1 MHLETSDTGGSSRR
15 GRRADGT
22 NPFIDTLA
30 LATGF
35 DVWGRELAGD
45 RGDPTEGSVGICS
58 CRARS
63 RWRRI
68 SQAQHDKRTHSSR
81 GMVYPSVLAVRLSGD
96 QAVGAAAMQQVE
108 RLNGMAIV
116 KVLGRVWILL
126 VVLLV
131 IGCGGFIVS
140 RVHGIFG
147 SEKRPAYAEV
157 YGKDTKPFNPKHLVY
172 EVFGPAGTVA
182 DISYFDQNSESQHVD
197 GVSLPWSLTMTS
209 DSAAVVGSIVAQG
222 DSNSIGC
229 RILVDAEVKA
239 ERISNGVNA
248 FTHCLLGGA

>member
-1 MHLETSDTGGSSRR
+1 
-15 GRRADGT
+15 
-22 NPFIDTLA
+22 
-30 LATGF
+30 
-35 DVWGRELAGD
+35 
-45 RGDPTEGSVGICS
+45 
-58 CRARS
+58 
-63 RWRRI
+63 
-68 SQAQHDKRTHSSR
+68 
-81 GMVYPSVLAVRLSGD
+81 MVYPSVLAVRLSGD

-209 DSAAVVGSIVAQG
+209 DSPAVVGSIVAQG